1 MQADMDD
8 MPDYLRAK
16 KKNPWRMVAI
26 VGIGSAITISAMAL
40 FTQPIEI
47 DLAQLKAAVR
57 IGGKPIFEQAPQ
69 AIMQQ
74 PEVPINQ
81 QFESVQPKSITRW
94 DQANPPQV
102 QSTSDRQTVFN
113 DRNYTPKGAANVVN
127 FTEVPAQNEPEPA
140 KTAGMV
146 TIVEDSN
153 AKKDYCWM
161 HRNGSIEKRECKR
174 ETDLYLRNK

>member
-16 KKNPWRMVAI
+16 KKSPWRMVAFL
-26 VGIGSAITISAMAL
+26 GIGSAITFSVMAL
-40 FTQPIEI
+40 FTQPIAI
-47 DLAQLKAAVR
+47 DIAKLKDAVR
-57 IGGKPIFEQAPQ
+57 IGGKPIFEQTPQ

-81 QFESVQPKSITRW
+81 QFEPVQEKSISRR
-94 DQANPPQV
+94 DQANPPQE

-113 DRNYTPKGAANVVN
+113 DRNYTPKGAANIVSFV
-127 FTEVPAQNEPEPA
+127 EVPAQNEPEPA

-146 TIVEDSN
+146 TIIEDSN

-161 HRNGSIEKRECKR
+161 HPNGSIEKRDCKR
-174 ETDLYLRNK
+174 KMDLYLRNK